1 MANKLYEESDVQ
13 AIATAIRAKNGTSNT
28 YKVSQMAAAINDLP
42 SGTTISNGRIVE
54 KEHSLYSS
62 YSSATSIPAGKFVQ
76 FAHFLSTDLYGS
88 GGSYFEAAPLSSSS
102 FLIASYRNYS
112 STYRITAI
120 VGSVSGNTIEYGTMQ
135 EMQISSYLSRIKI
148 VKISESEALLL
159 YRIGTSVYCVSIS
172 INGTEIQFGTPET
185 ILDNN
190 SSYGDYLEAILFNTN
205 TIVLLT
211 TISNTLKLLPFQY
224 SNGVYTIG
232 EPTEVF
238 NSYSGNYSLCETS
251 SQGMLIIYLGTNTK
265 FCCKAATLSGTT
277 ITLGNETVIDSNFNG
292 AFYFCCHNYDD
303 GKAIIF
309 YKSYAITSSLVYR
322 VITVDGTNVTLGT
335 LNGMVSPTYGIGD
348 GIKVCK
354 VSGKRFFI
362 SAYDSVA
369 NLHTILGT
377 FNDSD
382 RLTVNKHDTFV
393 YNRNSSY
400 GSIPIV
406 MNSSLVILFTGDTGI
421 DTYKSGRIAC
431 AQFNIAGT
439 SYSIYSKVQLPV
451 NTINGCKKIDG
462 FTLEEITTSTPG
474 DVYVFNG

>member
-1 MANKLYEESDVQ
+1 MANKLYEEDDIQ
-13 AIATAIRAKNGTSNT
+13 DIADAIRAKNGSNNT
-28 YKVSQMAAAINDLP
+28 YKVSQMAAAITALP
-42 SGTTISNGRIVE
+42 SGTTISNGTIVE

-62 YSSATSIPAGKFVQ
+62 ASIPAGKFVQ
-76 FAHFLSTDLYGS
+76 FAHFLSTDLYGQ
-88 GGSYFEAAPLSSSS
+88 GGSYFEAVPLSSSS
-102 FLIASYRNYS
+102 FLIVSYRNYS

-120 VGSVSGNTIEYGTMQ
+120 AGSVSGNTIEYGTMQ
-135 EMQISSYLSRIKI
+135 EMQISSYASCIKI

-159 YRIGTSVYCVSIS
+159 YKISTSVYCVSIS

-185 ILDNN
+185 ILNGI
-190 SSYGDYLEAILFNTN
+190 SSSRIEAILFNTN
-205 TIVLLT
+205 TIVLLNI
-211 TISNTLKLLPFQY
+211 ISNTLKLLPFQY

-238 NSYSGNYSLCETS
+238 NGYSSNYSLCETS
-251 SQGMLIIYLGTNTK
+251 AQGMLIIYAGTNSK
-265 FCCKAATLSGTT
+265 LCCKAATLSGTT
-277 ITLGNETVIDSNFNG
+277 ITLGDEAVVNSNNYS
-292 AFYFCCHNYDD
+292 ATYSCCHNYDD
-303 GKAIIF
+303 GKAIVF
-309 YKSYAITSSLVYR
+309 CTPSGFSSSLSYR
-322 VITVDGTNVTLGT
+322 VITVDGTNATLGT

-348 GIKVCK
+348 RIKVCK

-393 YNRNSSY
+393 YDRNSSY

-431 AQFNIAGT
+431 AQFNIVST

-451 NTINGCKKIDG
+451 NTTNGCKKIDG

>member
-1 MANKLYEESDVQ
+1 MSNKLYEENNIQ
-13 AIATAIRAKNGTSNT
+13 AIANAIRAKNGSSNT
-28 YKVSQMAAAINDLP
+28 YKVSQMAAAINALP

-54 KEHSLYSS
+54 KEHSLHSI
-62 YSSATSIPAGKFVQ
+62 YSSASIPAGKFVQ
-76 FAHFLSTDLYGS
+76 FAHFLSTDLYGD

-120 VGSVSGNTIEYGTMQ
+120 VGSVSGNTIEYGIMQ
-135 EMQISSYLSRIKI
+135 EMQISNYVSSMKI
-148 VKISESEALLL
+148 VKISENEALLL
-159 YRIGTSVYCVSIS
+159 YKISSTVYCVSIS

-185 ILDNN
+185 ISNGI
-190 SSYGDYLEAILFNTN
+190 SYSHIEAILFNTN
-205 TIVLLT
+205 TIVLLDT
-211 TISNTLKLLPFQY
+211 TNSALQLLPFQY
-224 SNGVYTIG
+224 NNGVYSIG

-238 NSYSGNYSLCETS
+238 NSYSSSYSFCETS
-251 SQGMLIIYLGTNTK
+251 SQGMLIIYTGTNQS
-265 FCCKAATLSGTT
+265 FRCKAATLSGTT
-277 ITLGNETVIDSNFNG
+277 ITLGNETVIDSSFNG
-292 AFYFCCHNYDD
+292 AFYLCCHNYDD

-309 YKSYAITSSLVYR
+309 YKSYAITSSLKYR

-335 LNGMVSPTYGIGD
+335 LNGMVSPTYCIGD
-348 GIKVCK
+348 IIKVCK
-354 VSGKRFFI
+354 VSGKQFFI

-393 YNRNSSY
+393 YDRNSSY

-421 DTYKSGRIAC
+421 DTYKFGRIAC
-431 AQFNIAGT
+431 AQFNIVGT

-462 FTLEEITTSTPG
+462 FTLEEITASTPG

>member
-13 AIATAIRAKNGTSNT
+13 AIATAIRAKNGSSNT

-62 YSSATSIPAGKFVQ
+62 YGNAPIPAGKFVQ
-76 FAHFLSTDLYGS
+76 FAHFLSTDLYGD
-88 GGSYFEAAPLSSSS
+88 GGNHFDAAPLSSSS

-135 EMQISSYLSRIKI
+135 EMQISSYPNYIKI

-159 YRIGTSVYCVSIS
+159 YKISTSVYCVSIS

-185 ILDNN
+185 ILNN
-190 SSYGDYLEAILFNTN
+190 GMSYSRIEAILFNTN
-205 TIVLLT
+205 TIVLLNA
-211 TISNTLKLLPFQY
+211 INSALQLLPFQY
-224 SNGVYTIG
+224 NNGVYSIG
-232 EPTEVF
+232 EPTVVY
-238 NSYSGNYSLCETS
+238 NSYTSAYSFCETS
-251 SQGMLIIYLGTNTK
+251 TQDMLIIYTGTNQS

-277 ITLGNETVIDSNFNG
+277 ITLGNETVIDSSFNG

-335 LNGMVSPTYGIGD
+335 LNGMVSPTYCIGD

-354 VSGKRFFI
+354 VSGKQFFI

-431 AQFNIAGT
+431 AQFNIVGT